1 MHVRSNPRCDP
12 GELRHPRSSVEPV
25 PHRADHLCMK
35 RSPFLVAALVAVLVQ
50 AGPGAARQ
58 SDLPSGRLTVDALAP
73 QLASALDSRLA
84 QIALSV
90 KQSGP
95 DAALATARS
104 NGFRVAQGKLRV
116 VVRARAGHVA
126 GARAAVGLAHGN
138 VVTTSGLL
146 LEALVPP
153 KSLRQLAASSH
164 VAHVLPVPSGTPVT
178 TTGLRVAPAQ
188 APAASETSASGVVE
202 LGFDAS
208 VPDAPTDAAASGG
221 DGQATITF
229 TEPASDGGDAILYY
243 TVTASP
249 GGMTASSG
257 VPSITVGG
265 LTNGV
270 AYTFTVSATNGV
282 GTGPESSP
290 SNAVTPAEP
299 TRLEPEPPAESVR
312 PGRPT
317 YTAPAGARPDPR
329 HGGGG
334 IGEF

>member
-1 MHVRSNPRCDP
+1 
-12 GELRHPRSSVEPV
+12 
-25 PHRADHLCMK
+25 
-35 RSPFLVAALVAVLVQ
+35 VLASQ
-50 AGPGAARQ
+50 F
-58 SDLPSGRLTVDALAP
+58 
-73 QLASALDSRLA
+73 ASALDSRLA

-104 NGFRVAQGKLRV
+104 HGFLVAQGKLRV
-116 VVRARAGHVA
+116 VVRARAGQVA
-126 GARAAVGLAHGN
+126 GARAAVRLANGN
-138 VVTTSGLL
+138 VVITSGVLI
-146 LEALVPP
+146 EALVPP

-164 VAHVLPVPSGTPVT
+164 VAHVLPVPSGAPVT
-178 TTGLRVAPAQ
+178 TTGLRVAPAP
-188 APAASETSASGVVE
+188 APSETNASGLLE

-208 VPDAPTDAAASGG
+208 VPDVPTDVAASGG
-221 DGQATITF
+221 DSQATIIF
-229 TEPASDGGDAILYY
+229 TPPVSDGGDAILYY
-243 TVTASP
+243 TATASP
-249 GGMTASSG
+249 GGLTASSG
-257 VPSITVGG
+257 VPSITIGG

-299 TRLEPEPPAESVR
+299 ARLEPQPPAESAR
-312 PGRPT
+312 PGLPSF
-317 YTAPAGARPDPR
+317 TAPAGPRPDPR

>member
-1 MHVRSNPRCDP
+1 MPHLSPSSS
-12 GELRHPRSSVEPV
+12 RH
-25 PHRADHLCMK
+25 
-35 RSPFLVAALVAVLVQ
+35 
-50 AGPGAARQ
+50 GPGAARQ

-84 QIALSV
+84 QIARSV

-104 NGFRVAQGKLRV
+104 HGFLVAQGKLRV

-126 GARAAVGLAHGN
+126 GARAAVRLAHGN
-138 VVTTSGLL
+138 VVITSGLL
-146 LEALVPP
+146 IEALVPP

-164 VAHVLPVPSGTPVT
+164 VAHVLPVPSGALVT

-188 APAASETSASGVVE
+188 AASETSASGLVA
-202 LGFDAS
+202 LGFGAS
-208 VPDAPTDAAASGG
+208 FPVPRRTQPRREATARRRSPSRSRPPTAATRS
-221 DGQATITF
+221 
-229 TEPASDGGDAILYY
+229 LYY

-257 VPSITVGG
+257 VPSITIGG

-290 SNAVTPAEP
+290 SNAVTPEEP
-299 TRLEPEPPAESVR
+299 TRLEPSPPAESVR
-312 PGRPT
+312 PGRPS
-317 YTAPAGARPDPR
+317 YTPPAGARPDPR